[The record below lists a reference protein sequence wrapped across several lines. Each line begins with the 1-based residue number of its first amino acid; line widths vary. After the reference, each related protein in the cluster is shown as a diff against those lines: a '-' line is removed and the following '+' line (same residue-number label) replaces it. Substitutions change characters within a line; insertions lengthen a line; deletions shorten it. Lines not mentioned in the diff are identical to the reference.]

1 MSDFI
6 PFSRPSL
13 DNEEKEAISKIID
26 SQWLTTGKETLAFEK
41 EFAEY
46 IHNPYCLAVN
56 SATSGLQLAM
66 DACGITQD
74 TAILTTPYTFAS
86 TALPAIHLGG
96 KVHYADIEKDSY
108 NINPEI
114 VETILKQHKEIKA
127 IVPVHIAGNLCNMKA
142 LQTIAQK
149 YDVKLIEDAAHAFP
163 SKTQE
168 GFAGT
173 LSDIGV
179 FSFYATKTMTTAEG
193 GMITTKDEELNKRM
207 NTMRLHGIDRTVW
220 NRYTD
225 SKASW
230 VYDVVAPGWKCNLPD
245 ILSAMGRIQLAKAY
259 SFYEK
264 RKKIVEQYNEV
275 FKQKDYLICPP
286 DSEGNAW
293 HLYLLRLDLNKLSIT
308 RDEFAEKLQEKG
320 IGISMHFIPHFHLSY
335 FKNTFN
341 LNPKDFPEA
350 QSKFMQTITLPLW
363 PDMTESQ
370 VERVINEVCLLGE
383 KFYVKN

>member
-13 DNEEKEAISKIID
+13 DKEEKAAVSKIID
-26 SQWLTTGKETLAFEK
+26 SNWLTTGKETLLFEE
-41 EFAEY
+41 EFAHY

-66 DACGITQD
+66 DACGITHN

-96 KVHYADIEKDSY
+96 TVYYADIEKDSY
-108 NINPEI
+108 NIDPEKVEKI
-114 VETILKQHKEIKA
+114 VKEHPEIKA
-127 IVPVHIAGNLCNMKA
+127 LIPVHIAGNLCKMDD
-142 LQTIAQK
+142 LRTIAKK
-149 YDVKLIEDAAHAFP
+149 YNLKIIEDAAHAFP
-163 SKTQE
+163 SETTK

-193 GMITTKDEELNKRM
+193 GMITTKDESLQKRM
-207 NTMRLHGIDRTVW
+207 NLMRLHGIDRTVW

-230 VYDVVAPGWKCNLPD
+230 LYDVVTPGWKCNLPD
-245 ILSAMGRIQLAKAY
+245 ILSAIGRVQLAKAKTMC
-259 SFYEK
+259 EK
-264 RKKIVEQYNEV
+264 RKKIVAQYNKA
-275 FKQKDYLICPP
+275 FNQKDYLICPP

-293 HLYLLRLDLNKLSIT
+293 HLYLLRLDLSKLSVS
-308 RDEFAEKLQEKG
+308 RDEFAEKLQERG
-320 IGISMHFIPHFHLSY
+320 IGISMHFIPHFHLSF

-341 LNPKDFPEA
+341 LQAKDFPEA
-350 QSKFMQTITLPLW
+350 QLKFTQTITLPLW
-363 PDMTESQ
+363 PDMTDDQ
-370 VERVINEVCLLGE
+370 VARVITEICTLGE
-383 KFYVKN
+383 KFYVKK